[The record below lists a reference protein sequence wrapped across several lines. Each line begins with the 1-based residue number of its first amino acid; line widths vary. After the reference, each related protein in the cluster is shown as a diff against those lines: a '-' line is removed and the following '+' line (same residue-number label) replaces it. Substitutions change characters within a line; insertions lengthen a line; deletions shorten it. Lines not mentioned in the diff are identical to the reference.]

1 MLWRD
6 TQTVAF
12 GIKGKYVAA
21 WYCSPTGKT
30 NSNGAGVD
38 SAKLVETFKANVLK
52 SCLDL
57 YTPPTG
63 GAPQMYN
70 ICFNQRETAAHN
82 AKRALHEAKSL
93 TVKAEMAREV
103 QRQLN
108 ALPRG
113 EAVSMPAA
121 SARPAAY
128 RECGEN
134 VFTTTERERVFTA
147 TLATEGW
154 YAGAAQYDFATHAP
168 KNPAATRESDQ
179 FT

>member
-1 MLWRD
+1 VE
-6 TQTVAF
+6 TA
-12 GIKGKYVAA
+12 KK
-21 WYCSPTGKT
+21 
-30 NSNGAGVD
+30 VD
-38 SAKLVETFKANVLK
+38 TFKANVLK
-52 SCLDL
+52 SCLDVE
-57 YTPPTG
+57 TPANG

-70 ICFNQRETAAHN
+70 TCFNEREKAAHN
-82 AKRALHEAKSL
+82 SKRALHEAKAL
-93 TVKAEMAREV
+93 AVKKDLAREV

-121 SARPAAY
+121 SARPAAW
-128 RECGEN
+128 RDCGEN

-168 KNPAATRESDQ
+168 KNPQVTRKSDQ

>member
-1 MLWRD
+1 MLWRS
-6 TQTVAF
+6 TRTVAF

-21 WYCSPTGKT
+21 WYCVPSGKT
-30 NSNGAGVD
+30 DSNADGVD
-38 SAKLVETFKANVLK
+38 ADKKVKTFKANVLK

-63 GAPQMYN
+63 GALQMYN
-70 ICFNQRETAAHN
+70 VCFNERETTAHN
-82 AKRALHEAKSL
+82 AKRALHEARVL
-93 TVKAEMAREV
+93 DAKAEIAREV

-108 ALPRG
+108 ALPTG

-168 KNPAATRESDQ
+168 KNPQVTRESDQ